1 MGSVVGGFNDIL
13 SAMHP
18 KLRRLA
24 DLAERQFA
32 ESPAG
37 EAPEGPDLTALTA
50 ELKAL
55 TCADLEVDLAGL
67 DRDVPWTERVLFE
80 RPDLHASLFLVP
92 AGRELPLHDH
102 PEMTVLLRVLAGR
115 VEISSFDWVAG
126 SPGVA
131 RPRPPRTVGPDDPC
145 DVLRPRDGNLH
156 HLRALEDTAFVDL
169 FSPYYDE
176 AAGRP
181 CTYFRPDGEIEI
193 GGERRVRMVAAPELD
208 PERAQ
213 SL

>member
-1 MGSVVGGFNDIL
+1 
-13 SAMHP
+13 MHP
-18 KLRRLA
+18 KLCRLA
-24 DLAERQFA
+24 DLAEREFSVGTSA
-32 ESPAG
+32 VPA
-37 EAPEGPDLTALTA
+37 LSALSA
-50 ELKAL
+50 ELEAL
-55 TCADLEVDLAGL
+55 SCADLEVDLAAL
-67 DRDVPWTERVLFE
+67 DRGAPWTERLLFE

-115 VEISSFDWVAG
+115 LEIRSFDWLPDR
-126 SPGVA
+126 PGLA
-131 RPRPPRTVGPDDPC
+131 RPRPARTVGPADRC
-145 DVLRPRDGNLH
+145 DILRPRDGNLH

-181 CTYFRPDGEIEI
+181 CSYFRQESEVEIDGE
-193 GGERRVRMVAAPELD
+193 GLVRMVEAPELD

-213 SL
+213 LP

>member
-1 MGSVVGGFNDIL
+1 
-13 SAMHP
+13 MHP
-18 KLRRLA
+18 KLCRLA

-32 ESPAG
+32 VSPVEETPESP
-37 EAPEGPDLTALTA
+37 
-50 ELKAL
+50 
-55 TCADLEVDLAGL
+55 DLAGL
-67 DRDVPWTERVLFE
+67 AAELEALSCDDLAIDLSALDRNAPWTERVLFE
-80 RPDLHASLFLVP
+80 RPNLHASLFLVP

-102 PEMTVLLRVLAGR
+102 PGMTVLLRVLAGR
-115 VEISSFDWVAG
+115 MEISSFDWVPAR
-126 SPGVA
+126 PGLA
-131 RPRPPRTVGPDDPC
+131 RPRPPRPVGPADRC
-145 DVLRPRDGNLH
+145 DVLKPRDGNLH

-181 CTYFRPDGEIEI
+181 CTYFRQDGEIEI
-193 GGERRVRMVAAPELD
+193 DGERLVRIAEAPELD